1 MAVRDI
7 IWYIA
12 KEQDRV
18 FLIRVSFVEIYKE
31 EFRDLLVSGNAD
43 NVIII
48 REDPQ
53 QGLFVKSN
61 ENFVTDFE
69 SLLGTFFEGENKRSV
84 VITAMDERSS
94 RSRSILRITTE
105 RKKRSTKSKDSKTE
119 SDSDDENDWS
129 KENLARKM
137 MEQCVYQHW
146 ILLILQDWRVLGMQG

>member
-69 SLLGTFFEGENKRSV
+69 SLLGTFLRERIKGRS
-84 VITAMDERSS
+84 
-94 RSRSILRITTE
+94 
-105 RKKRSTKSKDSKTE
+105 
-119 SDSDDENDWS
+119 
-129 KENLARKM
+129 
-137 MEQCVYQHW
+137 
-146 ILLILQDWRVLGMQG
+146 

>member
-1 MAVRDI
+1 M
-7 IWYIA
+7 
-12 KEQDRV
+12 
-18 FLIRVSFVEIYKE
+18 
-31 EFRDLLVSGNAD
+31 LVSGNTD
-43 NVIII
+43 NVITV

-105 RKKRSTKSKDSKTE
+105 RKKRSTKSKDSETE
-119 SDSDDENDWS
+119 SDSDDEND
-129 KENLARKM
+129 
-137 MEQCVYQHW
+137 
-146 ILLILQDWRVLGMQG
+146 